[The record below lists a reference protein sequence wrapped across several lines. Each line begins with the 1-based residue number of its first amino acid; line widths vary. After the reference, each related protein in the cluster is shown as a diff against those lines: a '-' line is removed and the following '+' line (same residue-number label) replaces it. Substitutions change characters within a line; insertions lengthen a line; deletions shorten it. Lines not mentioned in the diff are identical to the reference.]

1 MKSIKIEFHHRDP
14 ILQSIIT
21 SKNKVSR
28 LVVRLVIGLVFAVF
42 GLFNYFGNVTENPV
56 TGEKQ
61 RVQMTPRQEIVLGLR
76 SREQMAAQHG
86 GLDRDPTLQEYV
98 DRVGERLVKNSA
110 AAESPYPYEFHLL
123 SDRRTINAF
132 ALPGGQVFIT
142 AALMGRLNSE
152 AQLAGVLGH
161 EIGHVVGRHGAEH
174 VAKQQLGAAIVNAV
188 GIAASEGRDG
198 GRNAAILARA
208 VSQMVNLKYGREDEL
223 ESDRLGFQFMT
234 QAGYNPQGI
243 VELMAIL
250 DRARGEQ
257 KQPEFFSTHPDPGN
271 RIQKLK
277 AIIDRT
283 YPEGIPTNLREGKQ
297 SFTQV
302 VAPRL

>member
-1 MKSIKIEFHHRDP
+1 MG
-14 ILQSIIT
+14 
-21 SKNKVSR
+21 R
-28 LVVRLVIGLVFAVF
+28 LVVRLLIGSIFAVF

-56 TGEKQ
+56 TGESQ
-61 RVQMTPRQEIVLGLR
+61 RVQMTPKQEIVLGLR

-86 GLDRDPTLQEYV
+86 GLYPDSTLQDYV
-98 DRVGERLVKNSA
+98 DEVGNRIVKNSA
-110 AAESPYPYEFHLL
+110 ASNAPYPYEFHLL
-123 SDRRTINAF
+123 RDNRTINAF

-142 AALMGRLNSE
+142 AALMSRLNSE

-161 EIGHVVGRHGAEH
+161 EIAHVVARHGAEH
-174 VAKQQLGAAIVNAV
+174 IAKQQLGAAIVNAV
-188 GIAASEGRDG
+188 GIAASDGMDG

-208 VSQMVNLKYGREDEL
+208 VNQMVNLKYGREDEL

-250 DRARGEQ
+250 DSATKGQ
-257 KQPEFFSTHPDPGN
+257 AQPEFFSTHPNPDN
-271 RIQKLK
+271 RVARLQE
-277 AIIDRT
+277 IIEQT
-283 YPEGIPTNLREGKQ
+283 YPNGIPNNLREGEQ